1 MPNTTLY
8 GWRDAKEMK
17 QKDQMTQRL
26 IAEFTE
32 NYLET
37 LFYFCLKKTGS
48 RDEAEKKATDK
59 AQKNKTKT

>member
-1 MPNTTLY
+1 
-8 GWRDAKEMK
+8 
-17 QKDQMTQRL
+17 MTQRL

-48 RDEAEKKATDK
+48 RDEAEDLASDIALNMKSSKYFVQTVIAFFFASK
-59 AQKNKTKT
+59 LVL